1 MTMRR
6 FLRLLVAAL
15 VVTSVVGVAPV
26 AAHEGHDD
34 GTYEP
39 CEFPVTVEDATGE
52 EITIEEPPE
61 RVTTINPSAAQ
72 TMWEIGGKEQVVGL
86 TQFSMYLDGA
96 AEREDVSAEDFGVSV
111 EKVVAT
117 EPDLV
122 LAPNASAGQVEPLRD
137 AGLTVYHFREAKTV
151 DDIAEKTTTT
161 GRLTGNCE
169 GAAETV
175 DEMQTDIQGIR
186 ALAVHGAYQEEL
198 ARKCEMKAERDPDLI
213 VSIDADLQFDPADI
227 ERFVDALKDGADVV
241 TGWRTN
247 RRDIDP
253 SSKTLPSRIFNAV
266 ARRSTDAD
274 LHDLPG
280 GMRGVR
286 RGVVDQVPVYGD
298 LHRFL
303 PIMAD
308 KFGLRVTE
316 VPIEIRERRAGETKY
331 GARRLWSGVMD
342 LIKVLFLTTYHLR
355 PFHVFGSVGLLLM
368 LAGFTTG
375 SYLVVK
381 KFALGISLFNEH
393 GPLLILVSLAFT
405 SGLNLFFMGL
415 LGEMVS
421 SLRGQDRTDTAYRE
435 L

>member
-1 MTMRR
+1 MGRADGTGETTAMTEERAGDHR
-6 FLRLLVAAL
+6 EPQVSIIVPVYDEAANLRPLMAEIQDVRDRIDGPTEVLFVDDGSTDDSADVALSLRTEYDRVRVLQHGRNQGKGAAL
-15 VVTSVVGVAPV
+15 RSGFD
-26 AAHEGHDD
+26 AAD
-34 GTYEP
+34 G
-39 CEFPVTVEDATGE
+39 EF
-52 EITIEEPPE
+52 
-61 RVTTINPSAAQ
+61 
-72 TMWEIGGKEQVVGL
+72 L
-86 TQFSMYLDGA
+86 
-96 AEREDVSAEDFGVSV
+96 
-111 EKVVAT
+111 
-117 EPDLV
+117 
-122 LAPNASAGQVEPLRD
+122 
-137 AGLTVYHFREAKTV
+137 
-151 DDIAEKTTTT
+151 
-161 GRLTGNCE
+161 
-169 GAAETV
+169 
-175 DEMQTDIQGIR
+175 
-186 ALAVHGAYQEEL
+186 
-198 ARKCEMKAERDPDLI
+198 

-227 ERFVDALKDGADVV
+227 ERFVEALRDGADVV